1 MKEAETGK
9 FTCYVAPEST
19 LIYKT
24 QVDKACYSRYQQN
37 YNSPLPFYW
46 FVILSIWFPIIVAV
60 IYSLCVRRRVE
71 EIDPSNESQ
80 TQGEA
85 ENQVQNRTLYVY
97 YFYYFHLAIRVLS
110 GILFT
115 ILQYAV
121 FHPSGFDFEFS
132 CSLPPTGFT
141 SKIAKNVSASQS
153 NSTSIACENATA
165 SDKNISW
172 VIVTILNA
180 SFALIMFLEM
190 IRLCRRF
197 PKCKY
202 TVGWSCDAD
211 FITIYL
217 LRKRYT
223 RVEIQV
229 TDLQA
234 REVLEPC
241 RAIDGVDLEFA
252 NLQECVDFYKGQ
264 VLEPSRTTDVISGPK
279 TGLDDL
285 YIDVVIHTERAP
297 HKFSKDM
304 QRHEI
309 FDVYMEVPQHS
320 IRLEEVKD
328 LFYPNK
334 DTRDKCPRKILAV
347 GRPGIGKTVL
357 TERIMRDWANGVDKF
372 YRRKI
377 VFYFKFRWFDSNEL
391 KDITLKAFLRYG
403 TGLSDEKFERIY
415 EDITEHPEKAILIFD
430 GLDEF
435 SGNVDC
441 LDHLPPPNDPN
452 ICMSGISLFIKLIS
466 GHLLPKATI
475 LVTSRPTANDFYSR
489 LTFDRTVEILGFTSD
504 KIENYVSQF
513 CENNNRSDLK
523 QKIWNHIES
532 SSDLLNLCYIPVNCL
547 IVSTILFEC
556 VSDPRCGTGAVPTT
570 VTELYQLAITY
581 FDKHHNRKLSGQ
593 SSEEA
598 IKELRL
604 LAYDGIEPRQ
614 LVFDEES
621 FDEEMKNSGLLNSL
635 SGPINTKLCFI
646 HLTIQEFLAARHVTE
661 TFTPEKIQEF
671 ILSHIESGKW
681 HLVLQF
687 IAGLLGKKNGYKDCV
702 LVFAESFV
710 CKDGILDV
718 TDNSVLFVIKCLR
731 EVDDEDTAK
740 EACETTAMNDVV
752 CLTNDDESTL
762 TSSDWAAVTF
772 VCKHIKKLRRF
783 DFDLTLMGEECY
795 LEVNKF
801 LQQRCIKEL
810 VLQGV
815 SAFDSIEAGHLFKA
829 LMESN
834 CSLKH
839 EHVKITELDIER
851 FCVADEESS
860 SMMCQFFKNGH
871 ASCLERLVLRDC
883 EISSRGVSIL
893 CNVLDNKVCPE
904 LTCLNF
910 NRNSILDEGV
920 AVLCNAII
928 EQKLFTLTELCI
940 SDCSLTDEF
949 IPSLCELLRDKRC
962 NLTVLSLRSNKGISD
977 EGLRMLCQSTLTTEH
992 CKLVNLNMSRC
1003 SLTDDCIP
1011 ELRKAL
1017 QDEHCKLTQLDLDHC
1032 SLTDNCIPEVCKALQ
1047 DERCKLTVFSLQ
1059 NNQGISDK
1067 GIRKLCRS
1075 ALTTEHCKV
1084 VKLNVSG
1091 CSLTDDCIS
1100 ELRKALQ
1107 DEHCKLT
1114 ELVLDRCSLTD
1125 KCIPEVCKA
1134 LQDERCKLTVLS
1146 LEKNKGI
1153 SDEGLRMLCRSALT
1167 NEHCK
1172 LTELRMSFWSLTEEC
1187 IPDLRKALQDEH
1199 CVLNELRLYGNKF
1212 TEEGKKS
1219 LREIETHENCK
1230 ARGFKV
1236 DGFC

>member
-1 MKEAETGK
+1 MAYLTIIIGLEIEKPGMPKMFHLHDQKMIRIVVALKEAEIGK

-71 EIDPSNESQ
+71 EIDPSHESQ
-80 TQGEA
+80 TQEEV
-85 ENQVQNRTLYVY
+85 EN
-97 YFYYFHLAIRVLS
+97 
-110 GILFT
+110 
-115 ILQYAV
+115 QYAV

-141 SKIAKNVSASQS
+141 SKIAKNGSASQS

-172 VIVTILNA
+172 VIVTVFNA

-202 TVGWSCDAD
+202 TVGWGCDAD

-241 RAIDGVDLEFA
+241 RAIDGVDLEFS
-252 NLQECVDFYKGQ
+252 NLQECIDFYKGQ

-304 QRHEI
+304 ERHEM
-309 FDVYMEVPQHS
+309 FDVYMKVPQHS
-320 IRLEEVKD
+320 IRLKKVKD

-334 DTRDKCPRKILAV
+334 DTTGKSPRKILAV

-357 TERIMRDWANGVDKF
+357 TEKIMRDWANGVDEF

-391 KDITLKAFLRYG
+391 KDITLKTFLRHG
-403 TGLSDEKFERIY
+403 TRLSDENFENIY
-415 EDITEHPEKAILIFD
+415 KYVTKHPEQAILIFD

-435 SGNVDC
+435 NGKVDC
-441 LDHLPPPNDPN
+441 LQHLPPPDDPN
-452 ICMSGISLFIKLIS
+452 ICMSGIDLLIKLIS
-466 GHLLPKATI
+466 GYLLKGAT
-475 LVTSRPTANDFYSR
+475 LLMTSRPTANDFYSR

-504 KIENYVSQF
+504 KIETYVSQF
-513 CENNNRSDLK
+513 CDNNNRSDLK
-523 QKIWNHIES
+523 EQIWNHIKS

-556 VSDPRCGTGAVPTT
+556 VSDPRNDNGAVPTT
-570 VTELYQLAITY
+570 MTELYQLAITY
-581 FDKHHNRKLSGQ
+581 FDKHHNRKLSRH

-598 IKELRL
+598 IKKLQL

-635 SGPINTKLCFI
+635 SSPIRTQFCFI

-661 TFTPEKIQEF
+661 TFTPEKIKEF

-687 IAGLLGKKNGYKDCV
+687 IAGLLGKKNGYKDSV
-702 LVFAESFV
+702 LAFAESFV

-718 TDNSVLFVIKCLR
+718 TDNSVVIVIKCLR
-731 EVDDEDTAK
+731 EADDEYIAK
-740 EACETTAMNDVV
+740 QACETTAMSDVV
-752 CLTNDDESTL
+752 SLSRMGRSTL

-772 VCKHIKKLRRF
+772 VCKLMKKLTKL
-783 DFDLTLMGEECY
+783 DFGTWTEPLSEHCY
-795 LEVNKF
+795 LEINKL

-810 VLQGV
+810 NLSGLLD
-815 SAFDSIEAGHLFKA
+815 ADIEEGDVFKA

-839 EHVKITELDIER
+839 EHVKLTQLKIACFRVTDN
-851 FCVADEESS
+851 ESS
-860 SMMCQFFKNGH
+860 SKMCEFFKNGH
-871 ASCLERLVLRDC
+871 ASSLEKLILQRC
-883 EISSRGVSIL
+883 EIWSGGVSIL
-893 CNVLDNKVCPE
+893 CEILDNKLCPE
-904 LTCLNF
+904 LTCLDLSG
-910 NRNSILDEGV
+910 NSILDEGV
-920 AVLCNAII
+920 AVLCNALI
-928 EQKLFTLTELCI
+928 EQNLFKLAELFLGN
-940 SDCSLTDEF
+940 CSLTDEC

-962 NLTVLSLRSNKGISD
+962 NLTVLELYGNKGISD
-977 EGLRMLCQSTLTTEH
+977 EGLRMLCQSALTTEH
-992 CKLVNLNMSRC
+992 CKLVELNMYSC
-1003 SLTDDCIP
+1003 SLTDDCEP
-1011 ELRKAL
+1011 ELL
-1017 QDEHCKLTQLDLDHC
+1017 
-1032 SLTDNCIPEVCKALQ
+1032 
-1047 DERCKLTVFSLQ
+1047 
-1059 NNQGISDK
+1059 
-1067 GIRKLCRS
+1067 
-1075 ALTTEHCKV
+1075 
-1084 VKLNVSG
+1084 
-1091 CSLTDDCIS
+1091 
-1100 ELRKALQ
+1100 KALQ

-1114 ELVLDRCSLTD
+1114 ELGLDDCSLTD

-1134 LQDERCKLTVLS
+1134 LQDERCRLTVLS
-1146 LEKNKGI
+1146 LEGNKGI
-1153 SDEGLRMLCRSALT
+1153 SDKGLRMLCRSALT
-1167 NEHCK
+1167 MEHCK
-1172 LTELRMSFWSLTEEC
+1172 LKKLRLPYCSLTDEC
-1187 IPDLRKALQDEH
+1187 IPDLRKVLQDEH
-1199 CVLNELRLYGNKF
+1199 CVLNELRLDGNKF

-1219 LREIETHENCK
+1219 LREIETHEHVK
-1230 ARGFKV
+1230 
-1236 DGFC
+1236 

>member
-1 MKEAETGK
+1 LKEAETGK
-9 FTCYVAPEST
+9 FTCYVTPEST

-71 EIDPSNESQ
+71 DIDPSNESQ
-80 TQGEA
+80 TQGQGEA

-97 YFYYFHLAIRVLS
+97 YFYFFHLAIRVLS

-121 FHPSGFDFEFS
+121 FHPSGFDFEFT

-141 SKIAKNVSASQS
+141 SKIAKNASASQS

-172 VIVTILNA
+172 VIVTVFNA
-180 SFALIMFLEM
+180 SFAIIMFVEI

-234 REVLEPC
+234 REVSEPC

-252 NLQECVDFYKGQ
+252 NLQECIDFYKGQ
-264 VLEPSRTTDVISGPK
+264 VLEPSRTTDVVSGPK
-279 TGLDDL
+279 TCLDDL
-285 YIDVVIHTERAP
+285 YVDVVIHTERAP

-304 QRHEI
+304 QRNEM

-320 IRLEEVKD
+320 IHLKEIKD

-334 DTRDKCPRKILAV
+334 DTKGKSPRKILAV

-357 TERIMRDWANGVDKF
+357 TEKIMRDWAGGVDEF

-391 KDITLKAFLRYG
+391 KDITLKTFLRNG
-403 TGLSDEKFERIY
+403 TRLSDENFEKIY
-415 EDITEHPEKAILIFD
+415 KYINKHPEKAILIFD

-435 SGNVDC
+435 NGKVDC
-441 LDHLPPPNDPN
+441 LEHLPPPDDPN
-452 ICMSGISLFIKLIS
+452 ICMSGIALFIKLIS
-466 GHLLPKATI
+466 GYLLQGATV

-504 KIENYVSQF
+504 KIEEYVCQF

-523 QKIWNHIES
+523 QKIWKHIKS

-556 VSDPRCGTGAVPTT
+556 VSDPRNDTGAVPTT

-581 FDKHHNRKLSGQ
+581 FDKHHNRKLSGE
-593 SSEEA
+593 SSEKA
-598 IKELRL
+598 IKKLQL

-635 SGPINTKLCFI
+635 SSLIKTQFCFI

-661 TFTPEKIQEF
+661 TFTPEKIKEF

-687 IAGLLGKKNGYKDCV
+687 IAGLFVKKNDYPDCV
-702 LVFAESFV
+702 LAFAESFV
-710 CKDGILDV
+710 CEDGRVDIAYEREMFL
-718 TDNSVLFVIKCLR
+718 TKCLR
-731 EVDDEDTAK
+731 EGGDEGIVK
-740 EACETTAMNDVV
+740 KACETTAMIDVV
-752 CLTNDDESTL
+752 SLTCLGRPSV
-762 TSSDWAAVTF
+762 TSSDWAAVAF
-772 VCKHIKKLRRF
+772 VCKHMKKLT
-783 DFDLTLMGEECY
+783 TLFISLDKSSEECY
-795 LEVNKF
+795 LEFNK
-801 LQQRCIKEL
+801 LLLQRCIKQL
-810 VLQGV
+810 KLLGDR
-815 SAFDSIEAGHLFKA
+815 SSNLYLEAGHLFKA

-839 EHVKITELDIER
+839 EHVKLTELDIR
-851 FCVADEESS
+851 RLRATDGESLLT
-860 SMMCQFFKNGH
+860 MCDFFKNGH
-871 ASCLERLVLRDC
+871 ASCLKKFSVTEC

-893 CNVLDNKVCPE
+893 CEVLDNKLCPE
-904 LTCLNF
+904 LTCMDLSY
-910 NRNSILDEGV
+910 NSILDEGV
-920 AVLCNAII
+920 AALCNALI
-928 EQKLFTLTELCI
+928 EQKLFTLTELFL
-940 SDCSLTDEF
+940 SHCSLTDECV
-949 IPSLCELLRDKRC
+949 PSLCELLRDKRC
-962 NLTVLSLRSNKGISD
+962 NLTGLSLTYNKGI
-977 EGLRMLCQSTLTTEH
+977 R
-992 CKLVNLNMSRC
+992 
-1003 SLTDDCIP
+1003 
-1011 ELRKAL
+1011 A
-1017 QDEHCKLTQLDLDHC
+1017 
-1032 SLTDNCIPEVCKALQ
+1032 
-1047 DERCKLTVFSLQ
+1047 
-1059 NNQGISDK
+1059 
-1067 GIRKLCRS
+1067 
-1075 ALTTEHCKV
+1075 
-1084 VKLNVSG
+1084 
-1091 CSLTDDCIS
+1091 
-1100 ELRKALQ
+1100 
-1107 DEHCKLT
+1107 
-1114 ELVLDRCSLTD
+1114 
-1125 KCIPEVCKA
+1125 
-1134 LQDERCKLTVLS
+1134 
-1146 LEKNKGI
+1146 
-1153 SDEGLRMLCRSALT
+1153 EGLRMLCRSALT
-1167 NEHCK
+1167 MEHCK
-1172 LTELRMSFWSLTEEC
+1172 LTKLCLPFCSLTDEC
-1187 IPDLRKALQDEH
+1187 IPDLREALQDEH
-1199 CVLNELRLYGNKF
+1199 CVLNELRLDGNMF
-1212 TEEGKKS
+1212 TEEGEKS
-1219 LREIETHENCK
+1219 LREIETHEHCK
-1230 ARGFKV
+1230 LEV
-1236 DGFC
+1236 